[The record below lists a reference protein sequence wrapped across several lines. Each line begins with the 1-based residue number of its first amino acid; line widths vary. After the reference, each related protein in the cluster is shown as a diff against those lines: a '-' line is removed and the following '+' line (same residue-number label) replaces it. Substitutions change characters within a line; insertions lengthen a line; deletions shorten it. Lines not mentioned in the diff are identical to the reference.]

1 MRTHATNSAADAG
14 LSPGESVTGPGTAD
28 SDDFSRWPAWAL
40 AALAAVAGLTIA
52 AALVFGLTGW
62 PDTGGGMLS
71 AVRIGGAPSGV
82 IPAIPAGQSVTTRS
96 LEQGGGTTL
105 ETSAEAQVGAGTDTA
120 PVTGQASQPAAAQGD
135 PPGGSDPGQRLVVP
149 GALRIEDDGEPSE
162 PSDVEAEDAD
172 PKDAPDLSEDESEP
186 TGDPVEDD
194 SAEDDS
200 GGESSPSR

>member
-1 MRTHATNSAADAG
+1 MRTYATNSAADAG
-14 LSPGESVTGPGTAD
+14 LSPGESVTGPSTVGN
-28 SDDFSRWPAWAL
+28 DDFSRRPAWAL

-96 LEQGGGTTL
+96 LDQGGSTTL
-105 ETSAEAQVGAGTDTA
+105 ETSAETQGGAGTNIA
-120 PVTGQASQPAAAQGD
+120 PDTGQAGRPDAAQGD
-135 PPGGSDPGQRLVVP
+135 SFGGSDPGQRVVVP
-149 GALRIEDDGEPSE
+149 GALRIEDDGETSE
-162 PSDVEAEDAD
+162 PSDVEVEDAD
-172 PKDAPDLSEDESEP
+172 MQDAPDLSEDESAP
-186 TGDPVEDD
+186 TDDPVDDD